1 MAESNS
7 TKNPDVREVWE
18 QEVLARHRWGQHGD
32 RATDEHKRLKR
43 LWEAAQPPSE
53 NCNSIIEQIA
63 ALEICNWNLE
73 ESILA
78 LCGAIGTKE
87 PTTLSIGHLAS
98 VSEERWN
105 RVWAYY
111 LTLRN
116 WLPSEGRSGY
126 EFLLKKCDPE
136 NKIQNHIVSMLGNR
150 DELKELY
157 VERLCLCLEYWLGGL
172 LPTES
177 AQLKAHSAA
186 ILSVEN
192 EIRRLNPVSKI
203 LNAVELEG
211 DGRLQPCNHKAFR
224 RYDIIISSIGA
235 GKWRAVMPMRGT
247 NGFERAATLER
258 FLLPIEAWIDSRSKK
273 GESKDDE
280 LFYKIHSLLGKPDNV
295 KLFLASLLVSF
306 LRAQQLAAQKRAESR
321 KGKLQK

>member
-32 RATDEHKRLKR
+32 RASKEHTHLKN
-43 LWEAAQPPSE
+43 LWEATQPPSK
-53 NCNSIIEQIA
+53 NCNSIIEQIV

-73 ESILA
+73 ESIMA
-78 LCGAIGTKE
+78 LCSAIGAKE
-87 PTTLSIGHLAS
+87 PTKLGIGHLAS

-116 WLPSEGRSGY
+116 WLPSEGGSGY

-136 NKIQNHIVSMLGNR
+136 KKIQNHIVSMLGNR

-186 ILSVEN
+186 VLSVEN

-247 NGFERAATLER
+247 DGFERATTLEE
-258 FLLPIEAWIDSRSKK
+258 FLLPIETWIDPRIKAEKSK
-273 GESKDDE
+273 GEK
-280 LFYKIHSLLGKPDNV
+280 LFDKIEALLGKPDNE
-295 KLFLASLLVSF
+295 KIFLASLLVSL

-321 KGKLQK
+321 KGKLQ

>member
-1 MAESNS
+1 MAELNSNKDS
-7 TKNPDVREVWE
+7 EVLEEWE
-18 QEVLARHRWGQHGD
+18 QELLARHRWGQHGN
-32 RATDEHKRLKR
+32 RASEEYARLKKF
-43 LWEAAQPPSE
+43 WKAAQPLSQK
-53 NCNSIIEQIA
+53 CKAVIEQIV
-63 ALEICNWNLE
+63 ALEIYNWNLE
-73 ESILA
+73 ESILE
-78 LCGAIGTKE
+78 LCSAIGTKK
-87 PTTLSIGHLAS
+87 PTKLCIGHLAS
-98 VSEERWN
+98 ISEERWN

-126 EFLLKKCDPE
+126 ASLLKKCDP
-136 NKIQNHIVSMLGNR
+136 NGTIQNHIVGMLGSR

-186 ILSVEN
+186 VLSVEN
-192 EIRRLNPVSKI
+192 EIRRLIPVSKI

-235 GKWRAVMPMRGT
+235 DKWRAVMPMRGT
-247 NGFERAATLER
+247 DGFERAATLER
-258 FLLPIEAWIDSRSKK
+258 FFLPIEVWIDSRSKK

-280 LFYKIHSLLGKPDNV
+280 LFDRIHSLLGKPDNAR
-295 KLFLASLLVSF
+295 LFLASLLISL

-321 KGKLQK
+321 KDRKNN